1 MIFDVMGNI
10 GFIPLYK
17 DFKRTRNKIKY
28 SQDEQQPVK
37 IWKKE
42 DLKRFKNNPVMQEYI
57 RNRLKQTKKV

>member
-1 MIFDVMGNI
+1 MQWVISVLS
-10 GFIPLYK
+10 LYK

-42 DLKRFKNNPVMQEYI
+42 DLKDSNNCDAEYI
-57 RNRLKQTKKV
+57 RNRLKQKV